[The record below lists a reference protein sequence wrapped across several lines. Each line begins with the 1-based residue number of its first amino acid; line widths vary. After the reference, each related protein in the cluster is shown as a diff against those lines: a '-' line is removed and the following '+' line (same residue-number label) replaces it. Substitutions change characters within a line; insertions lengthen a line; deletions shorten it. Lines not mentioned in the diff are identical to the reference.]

1 MNGLGRTKLS
11 LNSDGSAHLVVHCTC
26 TRDVANTE
34 IFLKARSRF
43 WKPNFPNH
51 ITSRAVFT
59 INCNACQL
67 SFGLNQLGSYMWL
80 RGGLSDKSALFRFV
94 CDKSALFKQYSNN
107 TMDSIKMRD
116 NARQMKHHMV
126 PFCNLQ
132 INTQC
137 CEVISSSG

>member
-1 MNGLGRTKLS
+1 MLLVLGFQQETTASYIAAKMCPGRCKNQPMNGLGRTKLS
-11 LNSDGSAHLVVHCTC
+11 FNSDGSAHLVVHCTC

-94 CDKSALFKQYSNN
+94 CDKSALFKQYCE
-107 TMDSIKMRD
+107 TQPPASI
-116 NARQMKHHMV
+116 
-126 PFCNLQ
+126 
-132 INTQC
+132 
-137 CEVISSSG
+137 G